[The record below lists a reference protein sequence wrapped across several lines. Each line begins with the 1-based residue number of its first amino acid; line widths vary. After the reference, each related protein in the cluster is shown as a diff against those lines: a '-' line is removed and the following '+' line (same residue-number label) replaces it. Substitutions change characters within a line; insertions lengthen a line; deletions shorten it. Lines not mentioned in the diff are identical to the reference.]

1 MSRRRNDDW
10 DDGRTVADMSDVPH
24 GMLSGVW
31 LPGGGAQPGGS
42 DAVQPG
48 AGSPP
53 GGFGAR
59 RRRRELMA
67 DEHEPQ
73 PRPWEE
79 APLSRRE
86 RRMYV
91 LGALKASLLIGGAYL
106 LALGLLIA
114 VMVRF
119 WS

>member
-24 GMLSGVW
+24 GMLSGAW
-31 LPGGGAQPGGS
+31 LPGGGS